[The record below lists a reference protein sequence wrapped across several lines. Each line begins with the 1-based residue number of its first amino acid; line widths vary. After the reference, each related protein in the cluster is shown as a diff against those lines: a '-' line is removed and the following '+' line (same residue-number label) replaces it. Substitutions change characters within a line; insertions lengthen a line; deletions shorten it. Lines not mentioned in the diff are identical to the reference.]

1 MEKIN
6 PEEFDNKV
14 ERLLLSEV
22 LKNEKIIEK
31 IYSINNIFNKS
42 YEKLKSENSAFF
54 KSIHKILW
62 YKENMKIWE
71 DKKQDIS
78 MLLFWENIKNESDLK
93 NIILK
98 HSENID
104 KFLNS
109 KLNNKWLIFLF
120 IELII
125 ERIAN
130 IDNKYFDFFKE
141 ENSNKKEFL
150 EIIEEYIILSLDNLE
165 KDTNNILKWYI
176 NFIDTHLKKDSNY
189 LDDIEFENFKNDY
202 NKLISTYLAS
212 INFDEELKSKISK
225 VEKKIENFISFD

>member
-42 YEKLKSENSAFF
+42 YEKLKSEDSAFF

>member
-6 PEEFDNKV
+6 HEEFDNKV

-42 YEKLKSENSAFF
+42 YEKLKSEDSAFF

-62 YKENMKIWE
+62 YKEDMKIWE

-98 HSENID
+98 NSENID

-109 KLNNKWLIFLF
+109 ELNNKWLIFLF

-130 IDNKYFDFFKE
+130 IDDKYFDFFKE

-202 NKLISTYLAS
+202 NKLIYTYLAS
-212 INFDEELKSKISK
+212 INFDEELKS
-225 VEKKIENFISFD
+225 

>member
-6 PEEFDNKV
+6 HEEFDNKV

-42 YEKLKSENSAFF
+42 YEKLKSEDSAFF

-62 YKENMKIWE
+62 YKEDMKIWE

-109 KLNNKWLIFLF
+109 ELNNKWLIFLF

-130 IDNKYFDFFKE
+130 IDDKYFDFFKE

-202 NKLISTYLAS
+202 NKLIYTYLAS

>member
-62 YKENMKIWE
+62 YKEDIKIWD

-78 MLLFWENIKNESDLK
+78 ILLFWENIKNESDLK

-98 HSENID
+98 HSENIN

-109 KLNNKWLIFLF
+109 ELNNKWLIFLF

-130 IDNKYFDFFKE
+130 IDDKYFDFFKE